1 MIQETM
7 EAIAVKLNSIFG
19 DEYEIYQD
27 HVKQGLKEPCFFI
40 AVLKPEIIP
49 LVGQRFIEQ
58 NPFDIQYFPKKQG
71 DNVELFTVAQKLISA
86 MDFITL
92 LNGDLLHGTNI
103 SYEVIDD
110 VLHFF
115 VNYKIP
121 MRKNLEKS
129 CMEALETDVR
139 TEKE

>member
-7 EAIAVKLNSIFG
+7 EAIAVKLNGIFG
-19 DEYEIYQD
+19 DDYEIYQD

-40 AVLKPEIIP
+40 AVLKPEIMP

-58 NPFDIQYFPKKQG
+58 NPFDIQYFQKKQG
-71 DNVELFTVAQKLISA
+71 DHVELFTVAQKLISA
-86 MDFITL
+86 MEFITL

-103 SYEVIDD
+103 SYEIIDD

-121 MRKNLEKS
+121 MRKNLEKT
-129 CMEALETDVR
+129 CMETLETDVR